1 MALRSIRLEGDE
13 ILRKKSKKVENFGAR
28 TQILIDDMFE
38 TMYDAEGVGLA
49 AVQVGVL
56 RQIIVID
63 TGGEDERL
71 VLINPEIIHTEG
83 EQHTP
88 EGCLSI
94 PGKSGIVNRPN
105 LVTIRAQDRNGEVY
119 EKTGEGLLA
128 KAFCHEIDHLSG
140 ILYTDKLEGQI
151 MTEE

>member
-71 VLINPEIIHTEG
+71 VLINPEIIHAEG